1 MTEIQRSQDQPIDIG
16 SRLELMVDDYLI
28 DQMSDGAALR
38 LHQPTMR
45 EVVMVT
51 DEPWEGNACQYRS
64 VFRDGDLYRMY
75 YEADQFNKGEGT
87 IPLGHP
93 GFACYAE
100 SHDGIHWTK
109 PALGLVEFDG
119 SRQNNIVLAD
129 GPMGETE
136 LDAAHIAVFKD
147 TNPECQ
153 PDAAYKAIVRVRKPR
168 TALFALKSSDAI
180 RFSLL
185 FDQPIFTNLHFDSQ
199 NLAFW
204 DGLRGEYRAYVRHFQ
219 GVVPDAAKG
228 RITSEHGVRGIL
240 TATSKDFL
248 NWTEP
253 VWLNYPDAPTEQLY
267 TNQIGPYERAPHIF
281 MGFPMRYVD
290 RGWTKHTDFLPELE
304 LRRERAA
311 GSPRTGSA
319 VTDGLFMSSR
329 DGLNFKRWGE
339 AFIRPGLR
347 PQDNW
352 VYGDN
357 CIDWGIVE
365 TESDLPGAP
374 NELSIYATE
383 SLWTGTS
390 LNLRRYTLRLD
401 GFVSVQ
407 APLSGGEFVTR
418 PLVFTGEQLVMNYS
432 TSAAGSIRVE
442 VQDQAGKPLEGLTLD
457 DCPEIFGD
465 DLEQIAHWAD
475 GSELGHLAGRP
486 IRLRF
491 AIKDAD
497 LYSIRFRP

>member
-1 MTEIQRSQDQPIDIG
+1 MTHLQSSGTVPIDIG

-28 DQMSDGAALR
+28 EQMSGGAALH

-51 DEPWEGNACQYRS
+51 DEPWEGNASLYRS
-64 VFRDGDLYRMY
+64 VFHDGEIYRMY
-75 YEADQFNKGEGT
+75 YGADQFNLAEGMVHSA
-87 IPLGHP
+87 HP
-93 GFACYAE
+93 GLQCYAE
-100 SHDGIHWTK
+100 SRDGIHWTR

-136 LDAAHIAVFKD
+136 IDADHIAVFKD
-147 TNPECQ
+147 DNPECQ
-153 PDAAYKAIVRVRKPR
+153 PDATYKAIVRVRKPQA
-168 TALFALKSSDAI
+168 ALFALKSSDGI
-180 RFSLL
+180 HFSLL
-185 FDQPIFTNLHFDSQ
+185 FDQPIFTNMHFDSQ

-219 GVVPDAAKG
+219 GVVPDRK
-228 RITSEHGVRGIL
+228 TSRYTSDHGVRGIL

-253 VWLNYPDAPTEQLY
+253 VWLNYPVAPSEQLY
-267 TNQIGPYERAPHIF
+267 TNQIRPYERAPHIF

-290 RGWTKHTDFLPELE
+290 RGWTKQTDFLPELE
-304 LRRERAA
+304 LRRQRAA
-311 GSPRTGSA
+311 RSPRFGSV

-329 DGLNFKRWGE
+329 DGFNFKRWGE

-357 CIDWGIVE
+357 CIGWGILE

-383 SLWTGTS
+383 SYWTGNS
-390 LNLRRYTLRLD
+390 MNLRRYTLRLD

-407 APLSGGEFVTR
+407 APLSGGEFVTK
-418 PLVFTGEQLVMNYS
+418 PLVFAGEQLVINYS

-442 VQDQAGKPLEGLTLD
+442 VQDEAGKPLEGLTLD

-465 DLEQIAHWAD
+465 ALEQIVHWAD
-475 GSELGHLAGRP
+475 GRGLGHLAGKP

-491 AIKDAD
+491 ALRDAD